1 MSAVRADLP
10 AEFVFEVRADVAAP
24 LVIGPSSH
32 GFRRVIPIV
41 GGAFDGPRLRGRVV
55 PGGADWQFVRPDGV
69 FELEARYTLE
79 AEDGTLIQVVNHA
92 MRHGPPEVIERL
104 LRGEPVPREAY
115 YFRTVADF
123 EAPIGP
129 HDWLNKGVFVGIAER
144 QATAAIVRFHLV
156 L

>member
-1 MSAVRADLP
+1 MRADLP
-10 AEFVFEVRADVAAP
+10 AEFLFELRAEVAAP
-24 LVIGPSSH
+24 LVVGPSSH
-32 GFRRVIPIV
+32 GFRRVIPIT
-41 GGAFDGPRLRGRVV
+41 GGSFHGPRLSGRVV

-79 AEDGTLIQVVNHA
+79 AQDGTLIQVVNHA
-92 MRHGPPEVIERL
+92 LRHGPPEVIERL
-104 LRGEPVPREAY
+104 LRGDSVPRDEY

-129 HDWLNKGVFVGIAER
+129 HDWLNKGIIVGHAER
-144 QATAAIVRFHLV
+144 QAAAAIVRFHLV